1 MREIPD
7 LSHYFFMPE
16 RVLVT
21 GGSGFVG
28 KAVLA
33 ELVARGCAPI
43 ATCTGPPYKRPR
55 HPGFTWVQWDA
66 MLEPLPAV
74 EWASLSAIVHLAAPR
89 ELLDFPALYESSI
102 ASTFRLLEAARL
114 HRISR
119 FVLAS
124 SGDVLG
130 PSVGPAKE
138 DDLLYLPASFYGTAK
153 ACAELLSRSYEKLIS
168 TAILRFYHPYGPGGE
183 RFLVNRLLRMVA
195 EGEEVRIEGEEG
207 ILVNPVWIADLARGI
222 ALALESRDTGI
233 FHLAGPDTETLR
245 SLLTRIGK
253 IVGRPPLIRVGPGP
267 GAERHAG
274 SFARSA
280 RVLGYRPRVSLDE
293 GLHRLLRISTALQT
307 AQYAGTGR

>member
-1 MREIPD
+1 MRETI
-7 LSHYFFMPE
+7 
-16 RVLVT
+16 LVT

-33 ELVARGCAPI
+33 ELVARGCAVA
-43 ATCTGPPYKRPR
+43 ATCTRPPYRRPLL
-55 HPGFTWVQWDA
+55 PDVTWVQWDA
-66 MLEPLPAV
+66 LLEPLPCV
-74 EWASLSAIVHLAAPR
+74 EWASIGGIVHLAAPR

-130 PSVGPAKE
+130 PNISPAQE
-138 DDLLYLPASFYGTAK
+138 DDLLYLPASFYGAAK
-153 ACAELLSRSYEKLIS
+153 ACAELLSRSYEKLLS

-183 RFLVNRLLRMVA
+183 RFLINRLVRMVTT
-195 EGEEVRIEGEEG
+195 GEEVQIEGEEG
-207 ILVNPVWIADLARGI
+207 ILVNPVWVEDLARGI
-222 ALALESRDTGI
+222 ALAIESRDTGI

-245 SLLTRIGK
+245 SLLKRIGK

-267 GAERHAG
+267 GAERHAS

-280 RVLGYRPRVSLDE
+280 RVLGYRPRISLDE
-293 GLHRLLRISTALQT
+293 GLHRLLKSSTALLT
-307 AQYAGTGR
+307 AQYAGTGS